1 MRASDVQRE
10 IDRMSGR
17 SYEPDDGPLTAQQI
31 EQVKNS
37 AESHAPQEWYI
48 VEKWV
53 AGERRSHTR
62 RGESIDAVYKEEVA
76 AGVDVIN
83 VITV

>member
-1 MRASDVQRE
+1 MRASDIQRE

-17 SYEPDDGPLTAQQI
+17 S
-31 EQVKNS
+31 S

-53 AGERRSHTR
+53 DGERRSHTR
-62 RGESIDAVYKEEVA
+62 RGESIDAVYKEEIA